1 MKILGISGKRGVGKT
16 TLAKFLVRDHG
27 FLRVS
32 LASPLKEMC
41 KRDYG
46 LTDEEVD
53 GPLKESPTKYK
64 YDDAGQYYTS
74 REILIL
80 EGNLKRRIDPDFFC
94 KKALHCM
101 MQLGPSSKF
110 VIDDIRFLNELEYF
124 KKEGTK
130 FVRLERSHALPILA
144 DLSETELDNYK
155 EWDGLLI
162 KDLNRV
168 PEDLEKFAAFLAA
181 QA

>member
-1 MKILGISGKRGVGKT
+1 MKLLGISGKRGVGKT
-16 TLAKFLVRDHG
+16 TLAKFLVRNHG

-46 LTDEEVD
+46 LTEEAVD
-53 GPLKESPTKYK
+53 GPLKESPTKFK
-64 YDDAGQYYTS
+64 YDAGAYYTA
-74 REILIL
+74 RDILIL

-101 MQLGPSSKF
+101 HQLGPSSKF
-110 VIDDIRFLNELEYF
+110 VIDDIRFLNELNYF
-124 KKEGTK
+124 KKEGAK
-130 FVRLERSHALPILA
+130 FVRLERAETLPILA
-144 DLSETELDNYK
+144 DLSETELDNYP
-155 EWDGLLI
+155 EWDGRLI
-162 KDLNRV
+162 RELNRV

-181 QA
+181 QP